1 MNQKFDDIRACVFD
15 AYGTLFD
22 VHSAA
27 AQHSHRLGEL
37 ETPVSELWRAKQ
49 LQYTWLRSLMGAYED
64 FWTVTENSLDYA
76 LASYGISENGLRDD
90 LMNAYLKLSCFDEVM
105 DVLKTLK
112 QHDIQT
118 AILSNG
124 SPAMLE
130 GAVENSGV
138 GEYIDACI
146 SVDVVRVY
154 KPTAEVYQLPC
165 TIFGIQPSQVSFQS
179 SNCWDAIGGAH
190 FGYQVAWCN
199 RYGQQLDRLPAKPQV
214 EIQNLTELLPLVGIK
229 N

>member
-1 MNQKFDDIRACVFD
+1 MIQKFDDIRACVFD

-49 LQYTWLRSLMGAYED
+49 LQYTWLRSLMDDYED

-76 LASYGISENGLRDD
+76 LASYGISDTQLRED
-90 LMNAYLKLSCFDEVM
+90 LMNAYLKLACFDEVI
-105 DVLKTLK
+105 DVLQALK
-112 QHDIQT
+112 QKGIKT

-130 GAVENSGV
+130 GAVENSGIA
-138 GEYIDACI
+138 EFLDACI
-146 SVDVVRVY
+146 SVDDVRIF
-154 KPTAEVYQLPC
+154 KPAAEVYQLPC
-165 TIFGIQPSQVSFQS
+165 TLFGIEPNQVSFQS

-199 RYGQQLDRLPAKPQV
+199 RYDQQLDRLPAKPQA
-214 EIQNLTELLPLVGIK
+214 EFETSPNCCR
-229 N
+229 